1 MSNKEEN
8 LDLSKVTVSK
18 LLNDQ
23 SIPDSTDP
31 KPEEPV
37 EEQVEETVE
46 ATDESGNV
54 QETPVEGEAQEE
66 TQSEESV
73 EEPVTDA
80 TEEPVAEN
88 SESEEDS
95 EPTIIQ
101 SLKDRLGYEIDGEFG
116 EDYDGIIG
124 LTKAA
129 ATKMAEEQFES
140 VFSAFPDIQEYLNY
154 RISGGD
160 PEKYFKVAAK
170 EIDFNTLKVDE
181 KDVGMQKKIVETFLG
196 HQGYTP
202 EEIAD
207 TVQDYEDA
215 KLLYKNASRAVQK
228 LAVTQEQ
235 NKKQLLEQQQKDAQ
249 QAAQQT
255 QQTWSEIS
263 GIINKGKLRDFTI
276 PESDKK
282 KFYNWMATPV
292 DAQGRSQRLLD
303 REKMDQE
310 SILAMEFLIYKGLD
324 ISKLVNTKAT
334 TRQAVNLKAKLK
346 SNTQTATRRMKGNKG
361 GYNKS
366 QKRTSVPSL
375 DKLFS

>member
-46 ATDESGNV
+46 ATDESGDV

-101 SLKDRLGYEIDGEFG
+101 SLKDRLGYEIEGEFG

-154 RISGGD
+154 RVSGGD

-196 HQGYTP
+196 QQG
-202 EEIAD
+202 
-207 TVQDYEDA
+207 
-215 KLLYKNASRAVQK
+215 S
-228 LAVTQEQ
+228 
-235 NKKQLLEQQQKDAQ
+235 
-249 QAAQQT
+249 
-255 QQTWSEIS
+255 
-263 GIINKGKLRDFTI
+263 
-276 PESDKK
+276 
-282 KFYNWMATPV
+282 
-292 DAQGRSQRLLD
+292 
-303 REKMDQE
+303 
-310 SILAMEFLIYKGLD
+310 
-324 ISKLVNTKAT
+324 
-334 TRQAVNLKAKLK
+334 
-346 SNTQTATRRMKGNKG
+346 
-361 GYNKS
+361 
-366 QKRTSVPSL
+366 
-375 DKLFS
+375 

>member
-8 LDLSKVTVSK
+8 LDLSKITVSK
-18 LLNDQ
+18 LLNDE

-37 EEQVEETVE
+37 EAQVEETVE
-46 ATDESGNV
+46 ATDESGDV

-88 SESEEDS
+88 SESEEDL

-101 SLKDRLGYEIDGEFG
+101 SLKDRLGYEIEGEFG

-154 RISGGD
+154 RVSGGD

-196 HQGYTP
+196 QQGYTP

-228 LAVTQEQ
+228 LAVTQER
-235 NKKQLLEQQQKDAQ
+235 NKKDAQ
-249 QAAQQT
+249 TAAQQT
-255 QQTWSEIS
+255 QQTWNEIS

-282 KFYNWMATPV
+282 KFYNWMAAPV
-292 DAQGRSQRLLD
+292 DAQGRSQRLID

-361 GYNKS
+361 AYNKS
-366 QKRTSVPSL
+366 QKRANIPSL

>member
-1 MSNKEEN
+1 
-8 LDLSKVTVSK
+8 
-18 LLNDQ
+18 
-23 SIPDSTDP
+23 
-31 KPEEPV
+31 
-37 EEQVEETVE
+37 
-46 ATDESGNV
+46 
-54 QETPVEGEAQEE
+54 
-66 TQSEESV
+66 
-73 EEPVTDA
+73 
-80 TEEPVAEN
+80 
-88 SESEEDS
+88 
-95 EPTIIQ
+95 
-101 SLKDRLGYEIDGEFG
+101 
-116 EDYDGIIG
+116 
-124 LTKAA
+124 
-129 ATKMAEEQFES
+129 MAEEQFES

-154 RISGGD
+154 RVSGGD

-181 KDVGMQKKIVETFLG
+181 KDVGMQKKIVETFLSQ
-196 HQGYTP
+196 QGYTP

-235 NKKQLLEQQQKDAQ
+235 NKKQLIEQQKKEAQ
-249 QAAQQT
+249 QAAEQT
-255 QQTWSEIS
+255 QKTWNEIS
-263 GIINKGKLRDFTI
+263 EIINKGKLRDFTI

-282 KFYNWMATPV
+282 KFYNWMAAPV
-292 DAQGRSQRLLD
+292 DAQGRSQRLID

-346 SNTQTATRRMKGNKG
+346 SNTQTAARRMKGNKG
-361 GYNKS
+361 AYNKS
-366 QKRTSVPSL
+366 QKRANIPSL

>member
-46 ATDESGNV
+46 ATDESGDV

-170 EIDFNTLKVDE
+170 EIDFNTLKIDE

-235 NKKQLLEQQQKDAQ
+235 NKKQLLEQQQRDAQ
-249 QAAQQT
+249 TAAQQT
-255 QQTWSEIS
+255 QQTWNEIS

-282 KFYNWMATPV
+282 KFYNWMAAPV
-292 DAQGRSQRLLD
+292 DAQGRSQRLID

-366 QKRTSVPSL
+366 QKRTNIPSL

>member
-46 ATDESGNV
+46 ATDESGDV

-170 EIDFNTLKVDE
+170 EIDFNTLKIDE

-196 HQGYTP
+196 QQGYTP

-334 TRQAVNLKAKLK
+334 TRQAVNLKNKLK
-346 SNTQTATRRMKGNKG
+346 ANTQTATRRMKGNKG
-361 GYNKS
+361 AYNKS
-366 QKRTSVPSL
+366 QKRTSIPSL